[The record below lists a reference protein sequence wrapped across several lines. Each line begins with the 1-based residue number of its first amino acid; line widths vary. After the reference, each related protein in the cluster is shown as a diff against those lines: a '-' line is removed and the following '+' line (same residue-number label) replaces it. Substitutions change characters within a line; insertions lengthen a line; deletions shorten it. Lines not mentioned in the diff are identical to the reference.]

1 MSLDDL
7 ERAGVTLPREEWGK
21 RGVRCTVNKP
31 LFVVTAA
38 LAVGAGLLMYFG
50 DGRLATW
57 VGAGLFLLALFGA
70 TSIALLAV
78 SRQCHAAA
86 DATPLVKRNARPA
99 ARD

>member
-7 ERAGVTLPREEWGK
+7 ERAGVTLAREEWGK
-21 RGVRCTVNKP
+21 REVRSTVNRP
-31 LFVVTAA
+31 LFVATAA

-57 VGAGLFLLALFGA
+57 LGAGLFLLALLGA
-70 TSIALLAV
+70 TSISLVAV
-78 SRQCHAAA
+78 SRQSRATV
-86 DATPLVKRNARPA
+86 DAGNVVKRNARSA